1 LPVSTIL
8 HSASPANDDQIL
20 SDWHV
25 VQSSSEPEWLKRAR
39 RRGHEVFLDSG
50 LPTRKLSNWKYTDLS
65 ALRGVHFLAPDAQ
78 LPDISADRL
87 PTAFA
92 ARDRVPRLVFVNG
105 RFQPE
110 LSLIASLPGG
120 LHVASARDAVQDN
133 LRVMQE
139 RLGHPI
145 NFDSGPMVALNT
157 ALFRDGAFIAVDAGT
172 AAGWIELVFVTG
184 GNVSPTIVSPR
195 SIFVVGEHAQ
205 LGIVEHHLS
214 LTGERYVANSVT
226 DIQLKP
232 SSRLLHHRFV
242 AVDSHA
248 VDISVTRAELSAA
261 AAYENCNLV
270 LSGGLT
276 RLESQVHL
284 NGERAEANLCG
295 AYIVCR
301 EDHCD
306 NTVFVEHGAPHTRS
320 RQVFKGIIGDKG
332 RGVFQSKVLVDRCAH
347 HADGSQLSKALLMS
361 DEAEIDQ
368 QPALEIFA
376 DEVKCSHGAA
386 CGHVDDEAL
395 FYLRSRGL
403 PEHTARQLLLQGF
416 LEDVVAE
423 VSDDTIRD
431 ALRSKLKDAVSQM
444 WRVSR

>member
-1 LPVSTIL
+1 VSTIL
-8 HSASPANDDQIL
+8 HAASPANDDQIL

-25 VQSSSEPEWLKRAR
+25 VQSSREPEWLKRAR

-65 ALRGVHFLAPDAQ
+65 SLRGVHFLAPDAQ
-78 LPDISADRL
+78 LPAIGADKL
-87 PTAFA
+87 PSAFA
-92 ARDRVPRLVFVNG
+92 AQDRVPRLVFVNG

-110 LSLIASLPGG
+110 LSLTESLPDG
-120 LHVASARDAVQDN
+120 LHVASARDAVEDD

-157 ALFRDGAFIAVDAGT
+157 ALFRDGAFITVDGGT
-172 AAGWIELVFVTG
+172 SAGWIELVFVTG

-226 DIQLKP
+226 DIQLDR
-232 SSRLLHHRFV
+232 SARLLHHRFV

-248 VDISVTRAELSAA
+248 VDISVTRAELSTG

-284 NGERAEANLCG
+284 KGDGAEACLSG
-295 AYIVCR
+295 AYIVNR

-320 RQVFKGIIGDKG
+320 RQVFKGIIDDKG

-386 CGHVDDEAL
+386 CGHVDGEAL

-403 PEHTARQLLLQGF
+403 SEQVARQLLLQGF
-416 LEDVVAE
+416 LEDVLAE
-423 VSDDTIRD
+423 VSLDAIRD
-431 ALRSKLKDAVSQM
+431 VLRARLTEAL
-444 WRVSR
+444 SRIGQVAR